1 MENKMETTIMGLF
14 RIYMQFQEPES
25 SSAFSRFQ
33 TRAGNITL
41 LQRLVGQSAVCSYCF

>member
-1 MENKMETTIMGLF
+1 MENNMETTIMGLF

-25 SSAFSRFQ
+25 SSGFCRFH

-41 LQRLVGQSAVCSYCF
+41 LQRLVRQNAVCSYCF